1 MREKSNVDKNVIDI
15 ERINDARPAD
25 HPFHTVRIMIIYVMM
40 ATDGYDMRAIG
51 FAALGIVSMLD
62 IERPWLRPV
71 LSANPV
77 GMLFGAAPLASM
89 GDRFGRCFAIAVCAV
104 EEVGD

>member
-1 MREKSNVDKNVIDI
+1 
-15 ERINDARPAD
+15 
-25 HPFHTVRIMIIYVMM
+25 
-40 ATDGYDMRAIG
+40 
-51 FAALGIVSMLD
+51 MLD

>member
-1 MREKSNVDKNVIDI
+1 
-15 ERINDARPAD
+15 
-25 HPFHTVRIMIIYVMM
+25 
-40 ATDGYDMRAIG
+40 
-51 FAALGIVSMLD
+51 MLD

-104 EEVGD
+104 EEVGDGSNSVTIGKRIGKRSLVRDSLAGACCRPAN